1 MQGNELSNINLRP
14 GTLEECWEVIGQ
26 LVQIIQILQE
36 KLNTNSNNSSL
47 PPSKDFKKSKPKKRS
62 GRKPG
67 GQPGHPGVTRR
78 LVPVEQVDEVIT
90 CPPPDFCED
99 CHKTLDKM
107 AKIIRHQVYE
117 IPKPCYTITEYQVG
131 HARCSYCQM
140 VYAGVLPKEVGKRG
154 FGTRV
159 HALLG
164 LLTTKFRQSKRQ
176 SLALLHDLYGMP
188 MSVGTVSN
196 IEGRVSQSIAP
207 LHQEVGAGVADA
219 PVVNVDETGFK
230 QGNKSAWAWVVAS
243 PKWTYFCL
251 DRSRGKKV
259 AKELLKPFERQ
270 VIVSDRYGAYHF
282 LPEAKHQI
290 CWAHLKRD
298 FTKMAER
305 KGFSGVVGRRLLRC
319 YGQTF
324 AFWKG
329 LQANGF
335 TDHKKTRKRRRY
347 LKNVLT
353 RHLKDGLQCGHA
365 KTARTCDN
373 LLSERSSLWLFLENP
388 LVPATNNLAERQ
400 LRPLVIAKKLSF
412 GVQSLRGAR
421 FVERTFSVI
430 ASCQQQKI
438 NILELLQKAFHNHF
452 AGLAPPTLAH

>member
-1 MQGNELSNINLRP
+1 M
-14 GTLEECWEVIGQ
+14 
-26 LVQIIQILQE
+26 QIIQTLQE
-36 KLNTNSNNSSL
+36 KLNTNSKNSSL
-47 PPSKDFKKSKPKKRS
+47 TPSKDFKKSKPKKRS

-90 CPPPDFCED
+90 CPAPDFCED
-99 CHKTLDKM
+99 CHKTLEKM

-219 PVVNVDETGFK
+219 PVVNVDEIGYLPMNK
-230 QGNKSAWAWVVAS
+230 QQANLFFQVIATRYEKGSMILSSNHSFGTWPEVFAGDSALTAAL
-243 PKWTYFCL
+243 L
-251 DRSRGKKV
+251 DR
-259 AKELLKPFERQ
+259 LLHHSH
-270 VIVSDRYGAYHF
+270 VLLDR
-282 LPEAKHQI
+282 
-290 CWAHLKRD
+290 
-298 FTKMAER
+298 
-305 KGFSGVVGRRLLRC
+305 
-319 YGQTF
+319 
-324 AFWKG
+324 
-329 LQANGF
+329 
-335 TDHKKTRKRRRY
+335 
-347 LKNVLT
+347 
-353 RHLKDGLQCGHA
+353 
-365 KTARTCDN
+365 
-373 LLSERSSLWLFLENP
+373 
-388 LVPATNNLAERQ
+388 
-400 LRPLVIAKKLSF
+400 
-412 GVQSLRGAR
+412 
-421 FVERTFSVI
+421 
-430 ASCQQQKI
+430 
-438 NILELLQKAFHNHF
+438 
-452 AGLAPPTLAH
+452 